1 MSQFQVWCDLE
12 NFLLEH
18 DAAINNNNHPQVI
31 QSGCNG
37 PQNRTSD
44 GPVGGPEGPKAYL
57 GMNLFFEYSQY
68 AQIKKG
74 RL

>member
-18 DAAINNNNHPQVI
+18 DAAINNNHPQA
-31 QSGCNG
+31 QTGCLASVG
-37 PQNRTSD
+37 PQDGTIE

-57 GMNLFFEYSQY
+57 GKLTVGTPTFFSRFHYS
-68 AQIKKG
+68 
-74 RL
+74 

>member
-18 DAAINNNNHPQVI
+18 DAAINNNNHPQVR

-37 PQNRTSD
+37 AQNRTSD

-57 GMNLFFEYSQY
+57 GMIFFEYSQY
-68 AQIKKG
+68 AQIKKD